1 MFAYILLIICTCAIK
16 VTFNFEHTF
25 PSRIIFPWMNC
36 VMCGN
41 FWCCYT
47 TAIFSSM
54 PTQILHSF
62 PFKLLIPN
70 LIHVVRNT
78 NTDWIKYSVNKYFE
92 NLHPVILW
100 KFIAIHITFYLICC
114 NYYRDILCNII
125 NWIYQ
130 TDLKNILWV
139 VENWNDRWHRARSG
153 LKCNK

>member
-78 NTDWIKYSVNKYFE
+78 NTDWIKCSVNKYFE

-100 KFIAIHITFYLICC
+100 KFIAIHITHFIWYVVIITEIFYAYHKL
-114 NYYRDILCNII
+114 DLS
-125 NWIYQ
+125 NWFEKHLMSSWK
-130 TDLKNILWV
+130 LKWSM
-139 VENWNDRWHRARSG
+139 ASG
-153 LKCNK
+153 SIWFKMQ

>member
-1 MFAYILLIICTCAIK
+1 MFWFQYNIPVNTNVSVSKNVHVLRDFLQILFAYILLIICTCAIK

-25 PSRIIFPWMNC
+25 PSRITFPWMNC

-78 NTDWIKYSVNKYFE
+78 NTDWIKCSVNKYFE

-100 KFIAIHITFYLICC
+100 KFIAIHITHFIWYVVIITEIFYAI
-114 NYYRDILCNII
+114 
-125 NWIYQ
+125 
-130 TDLKNILWV
+130 
-139 VENWNDRWHRARSG
+139 S
-153 LKCNK
+153 